1 VDGVSRAAWVLAAG
15 LLLWPLLP
23 APEPEPEC
31 ARPAAL
37 ASERVPTVAV
47 RCGGGPPL
55 RGAAR
60 LLFDQRLDA
69 NRADAASLETLPGIG
84 PVRAA
89 AIVAERERRPFAS
102 LEELVRVPG
111 IGPRTLARLRSWLEI
126 EPARVPLRRRGSG

>member
-1 VDGVSRAAWVLAAG
+1 MAGASRAAWVLAAG

-89 AIVAERERRPFAS
+89 AIVALLRDDALRARQQERAAAVLPSFTWQRAARE
-102 LEELVRVPG
+102 
-111 IGPRTLARLRSWLEI
+111 TLAVLEAT
-126 EPARVPLRRRGSG
+126 ARADR